1 MKTFP
6 RVLLA
11 TLSILLAVLLAASLL
26 ASAGIF
32 TVRRALSPAF
42 VENTVDGLDFAAV
55 RFPDGWGGFTTLLD
69 EFNDALGWYGIAF
82 TRESLNEMVRSLSFD
97 RILKDYLLDLR
108 TWLLEYGPAPVLD
121 PDEAARTVLSGVDHG
136 RGVYEPA
143 DLVVLGCFVR
153 EGWVLLAL
161 ELAGI
166 VVVAIWAFRVALR
179 MLVVCVDGLVD
190 AVHDLR
196 DLARGLRR
204 GGRVIFKPRLKAC
217 AALYAEDLAL
227 LQGGAALGA
236 ILE

>member
-1 MKTFP
+1 MNQDEHDHQD
-6 RVLLA
+6 REGDGAEDLEV
-11 TLSILLAVLLAASLL
+11 AVPV
-26 ASAGIF
+26 
-32 TVRRALSPAF
+32 TVPL
-42 VENTVDGLDFAAV
+42 
-55 RFPDGWGGFTTLLD
+55 
-69 EFNDALGWYGIAF
+69 
-82 TRESLNEMVRSLSFD
+82 
-97 RILKDYLLDLR
+97 LLDLV
-108 TWLLEYGPAPVLD
+108 VLALVGVD
-121 PDEAARTVLSGVDHG
+121 GQRRDDCGGAGVLSGVDHG
-136 RGVYEPA
+136 CGVYEPA